1 MTAQKLSIVI
11 LGMLLGSTLLL
22 LWACGSDEGKST
34 LNWSG
39 IVAFGLLLVI
49 VAVADRGDSIKPLL
63 EGYRQAASDAET
75 AKQQAE
81 AEKVAAD
88 NAKANAEAEKV
99 AAETAKANAEAEK
112 VAADNAK
119 ANAEAEKVAAD
130 NAKANAEAE
139 KVAAD
144 NAKATAVRERDQARR
159 DRTAATDHCSRL
171 VGCAEALQR
180 ALVVGGYVTPD
191 QTMHQVNIDL
201 GVVADDKKA
210 NILNELL
217 QQLDSSYAAVNL
229 GDLEK

>member
-75 AKQQAE
+75 AKQQ
-81 AEKVAAD
+81 
-88 NAKANAEAEKV
+88 
-99 AAETAKANAEAEK
+99 
-112 VAADNAK
+112 
-119 ANAEAEKVAAD
+119 
-130 NAKANAEAE
+130 AEAE